1 MTDFKK
7 IFSTEALN
15 EIFPAEKSDQFF
27 EALYGDS
34 EEGAYDIT
42 LAFREEKPK
51 ELIFDFNL
59 VQRQGK
65 CLVCSLTYGLPNVF
79 DKHPVINIK
88 EIVNK
93 ISELSGNSVSVK
105 DWKLGNTV
113 SLSREKHQIPLHIKL
128 N

>member
-1 MTDFKK
+1 MTDFQK
-7 IFSTEALN
+7 IFSSEALN

-42 LAFREEKPK
+42 LSFREERPK

-59 VQRQGK
+59 DQRQGK

-93 ISELSGNSVSVK
+93 ISGLLGDSVSVK

>member
-1 MTDFKK
+1 MTDFQK
-7 IFSTEALN
+7 IFSSEALN

-42 LAFREEKPK
+42 LSFREEKPK

-59 VQRQGK
+59 DQRQGK

-93 ISELSGNSVSVK
+93 ISGLLGDSVSVK

-113 SLSREKHQIPLHIKL
+113 SLSREKHLIPLHIKL
-128 N
+128 S